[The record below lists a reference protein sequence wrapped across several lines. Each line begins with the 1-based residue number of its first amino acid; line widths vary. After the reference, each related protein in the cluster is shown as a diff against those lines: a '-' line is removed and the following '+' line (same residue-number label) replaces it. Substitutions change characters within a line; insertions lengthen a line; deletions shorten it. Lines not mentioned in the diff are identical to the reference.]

1 MKWIQ
6 ALLWEMMKTIFSLS
20 LALLTFLLFSEEI
33 TKRFEVKNYGQGAG
47 FAELEATNIANK
59 MIVNYSY
66 LLFLNKKMDSKILT
80 SCWKEYLVNKKIKI
94 DITDSSYQ
102 LLFETNDSFVYE
114 VKLDPTKIKIF
125 GATRDSFLNFCK
137 TNNSK

>member
-6 ALLWEMMKTIFSLS
+6 ALLWETMKTTFSLF
-20 LALLTFLLFSEEI
+20 LVLLPFLLFSEEI

-47 FAELEATNIANK
+47 FADLEATNIANK
-59 MIVNYSY
+59 TIVNYSY
-66 LLFLNKKMDSKILT
+66 LLFLNKKKDSKIFS

-114 VKLDPTKIKIF
+114 VKLDPTKIKIL

-137 TNNSK
+137 TNN